1 MLARIEP
8 ARPWAVGYD
17 GRVLNRADH
26 MVYSIPRRVGSLPAQ
41 VVFSR
46 IERMSLRHVPR
57 LPSHPTIMPV
67 LQQRQQR
74 QRTRT
79 REPCGVRGARR
90 PARDPRS

>member
-1 MLARIEP
+1 M
-8 ARPWAVGYD
+8 
-17 GRVLNRADH
+17 
-26 MVYSIPRRVGSLPAQ
+26 MVYSIPRRVGSLPAL

-46 IERMSLRHVPR
+46 IERMSLGHVPR

>member
-1 MLARIEP
+1 M
-8 ARPWAVGYD
+8 
-17 GRVLNRADH
+17 
-26 MVYSIPRRVGSLPAQ
+26 MVYSIPRRVGSLPAL

-46 IERMSLRHVPR
+46 IERMSLEACPASA
-57 LPSHPTIMPV
+57 SHPTIMPV

>member
-1 MLARIEP
+1 M
-8 ARPWAVGYD
+8 
-17 GRVLNRADH
+17 
-26 MVYSIPRRVGSLPAQ
+26 MVYSIPRRVGSLPAL

-46 IERMSLRHVPR
+46 IERTYRHVPR

>member
-26 MVYSIPRRVGSLPAQ
+26 WCTPSPVESAPSPPWSCFLVLKGRY
-41 VVFSR
+41 
-46 IERMSLRHVPR
+46 VPR

>member
-1 MLARIEP
+1 M
-8 ARPWAVGYD
+8 
-17 GRVLNRADH
+17 
-26 MVYSIPRRVGSLPAQ
+26 MVYSIPRRVGSLPAL

-46 IERMSLRHVPR
+46 IERILSQDVPR